1 MKKTVLLAFILM
13 LLASAVAGT
22 LLIDFGTA
30 NPTVF
35 FISPKNN
42 KVYAVNN
49 VPLIFTVNY
58 DSRLYYT
65 ISFYALIKYR
75 LDGELKGKI
84 EPELTPDSPKETF
97 SVNLTALSDGIHS
110 VTVSAYGDY
119 YTILGNSS
127 DSFFGIVYFTVDTTP
142 PRISIRAPLDRTY
155 NATDV
160 PLNFIVREPVSWM
173 GYSLD
178 AQANVTISGNT
189 TLSELSYGSHNL
201 TVYATDT
208 AGNTGA
214 SETIYFTAIPP
225 DLRYDIELFPQW
237 AAWAVA
243 VSVMTVM
250 IVAVAGAILLVY
262 FAKVKKTIGKAE
274 KQQDSY
280 RYFRMHGFFTK
291 MGASGSTRSF
301 HFSNIWPVIRL
312 LH

>member
-1 MKKTVLLAFILM
+1 MKKPVLLALILM
-13 LLASAVAGT
+13 LLPLAVAGT

-84 EPELTPDSPKETF
+84 EPELTPQAPKETF
-97 SVNLTALSDGIHS
+97 SVNLTALSDGIHC
-110 VTVSAYGDY
+110 VTVTAYGDY

-127 DSFFGIVYFTVDTTP
+127 DSFFGIVHFTVDTTP

-155 NATDV
+155 NVTDI
-160 PLNFIVREPVSWM
+160 PLNLIVREPVSWM

-201 TVYATDT
+201 TVYANDI
-208 AGNTGA
+208 AGNTGY
-214 SETIYFTAIPP
+214 SRTIYFNIAQKKEPKQP
-225 DLRYDIELFPQW
+225 EPEQSEPFPTW
-237 AAWAVA
+237 IAATIV
-243 VSVMTVM
+243 
-250 IVAVAGAILLVY
+250 IVAVVGVSFLVY
-262 FAKVKKTIGKAE
+262 FTKIRRATGEAE
-274 KQQDSY
+274 K
-280 RYFRMHGFFTK
+280 MAEGV
-291 MGASGSTRSF
+291 M
-301 HFSNIWPVIRL
+301 
-312 LH
+312 